1 MDTPTPAK
9 PPAPGMC
16 RGLAPTSVKEA
27 EASIRLTISAGNGV
41 AAQRD
46 AEHLLSTVVAGDRA
60 LVLNA
65 LAHLHAANGDV
76 LALGCIAAEARG
88 GAQLH
93 GDADSDAE
101 AILHAGHALQ
111 MIEDHAATIKYFVD
125 AEQLATRIGVRDLE
139 ARIWWRMGVSSSLSG
154 RHAPSVDY
162 LDRGVLAFRAPGNTV
177 DRLAARSSL
186 LNTYNR

>member
-9 PPAPGMC
+9 LPAPGMC

-76 LALGCIAAEARG
+76 LALGCLPPKRAVVR
-88 GAQLH
+88 
-93 GDADSDAE
+93 SF
-101 AILHAGHALQ
+101 
-111 MIEDHAATIKYFVD
+111 MVTRT
-125 AEQLATRIGVRDLE
+125 ATRKQFCMPDMRC
-139 ARIWWRMGVSSSLSG
+139 R
-154 RHAPSVDY
+154 
-162 LDRGVLAFRAPGNTV
+162 
-177 DRLAARSSL
+177 
-186 LNTYNR
+186 

>member
-1 MDTPTPAK
+1 
-9 PPAPGMC
+9 MC
-16 RGLAPTSVKEA
+16 RGPAPTSVKEA

-41 AAQRD
+41 AAPRD

-76 LALGCIAAEARG
+76 LALGRIAAEARRD
-88 GAQLH
+88 AQLH
-93 GDADSDAE
+93 RNADSDAE

-111 MIEDHAATIKYFVD
+111 MIEDHAAAIKYFVD

-139 ARIWWRMGVSSSLSG
+139 TRIWWRTGVSSSISG
-154 RHAPSVDY
+154 RHAPGVDY

-177 DRLAARSSL
+177 GRLAARSSL